1 MRIRFL
7 YRSALI
13 PSTTR
18 PGGGPAEEGITD
30 SNTRPSGGLGECIN
44 AEI

>member
-1 MRIRFL
+1 MNKIFISL
-7 YRSALI
+7 SI
-13 PSTTR
+13 DTTR
-18 PGGGPAEEGITD
+18 PGGGPAEEGTTD